1 MKELV
6 KVTRS
11 WRNLVEGA
19 LGLRRFTIRTVAKPE
34 DQKIKTNVKSMKN
47 MQL

>member
-1 MKELV
+1 MKVLV

-11 WRNLVEGA
+11 WRNLVGVA

-34 DQKIKTNVKSMKN
+34 NQKIKANVKSMKN